1 MAVSS
6 SIPLVALLALSL
18 AGCAP
23 QPKRDEVMVNELVVT
38 LAGSYDNI
46 AQSRTSTEHPALRL
60 MVVPVQA
67 PAVGDHV
74 FYVQEMAADD
84 PRRVLSQK
92 VYVLN
97 GVPGREQA
105 ILTQLDL
112 NEPLRW
118 RDGQLHREV
127 FRSLL
132 MQDMR
137 VRPGCDMLWTRQD
150 ADKPAGKGEAA
161 GGGFVA
167 TTGSTCRSSSRSTG
181 ETLKVEQRME
191 LNADGLA
198 VFEQQRDAAG
208 VLAFGDLTDPF
219 FRYARRADA
228 PW

>member
-1 MAVSS
+1 V
-6 SIPLVALLALSL
+6 LA
-18 AGCAP
+18 ACAP

-46 AQSRTSTEHPALRL
+46 AQSRNSTEHPALRL

-84 PRRVLSQK
+84 PLRVLSQK
-92 VYVLN
+92 IYVLN

-118 RDGQLHREV
+118 RDGHLHRDV

-132 MQDMR
+132 TQDMR
-137 VRPGCDMLWTRQD
+137 VRPGCDLLWTRKGSD
-150 ADKPAGKGEAA
+150 RPADKPGAGSGARA
-161 GGGFVA
+161 FVA
-167 TTGSTCRSSSRSTG
+167 TTGSTCRTSSRSTG

-191 LNADGLA
+191 LTAEGLA

-208 VLAFGDLTDPF
+208 VLAFGDLTDPY

>member
-1 MAVSS
+1 MAVDAR
-6 SIPLVALLALSL
+6 IKVLAALALLQV
-18 AGCAP
+18 GCAP

-46 AQSRTSTEHPALRL
+46 AQSRSSSEHPALRL
-60 MVVPVQA
+60 MVAPVQA

-84 PRRVLSQK
+84 PRRVLTQR

-118 RDGQLHREV
+118 RDGHLHREV

-132 MQDMR
+132 TQDMR
-137 VRPGCDMLWTRQD
+137 ARPGCDLLWTRKPVD
-150 ADKPAGKGEAA
+150 NPASKDKPAFA
-161 GGGFVA
+161 GFVA
-167 TTGSTCRSSSRSTG
+167 TTGSTCRTAARSTG
-181 ETLKVEQRME
+181 ETMKVEQRME

-208 VLAFGDLTDPF
+208 VLAYGDLTDPF